1 MGRYE
6 SLVSQKSFLWYAPQ
20 LSGASILCFPIL
32 SLLRVHCWGWVWL
45 WDWERGSQKSICLL
59 PEFPQGSPSGIDTWL
74 DGCNILYL
82 PIWQATFFFQ
92 WYQRNYHLL
101 SFEQMLFTGH
111 LHEQN
116 RLVLVLYQFVC
127 SWVQETEYLPKSCLN
142 RGAYS
147 LSGSIPGS
155 GRSPGGGHSNPFQY
169 SYLEDP
175 KNRGAWRLRFIG
187 LQRVECDWSN
197 LARPHAYLIRHHG
210 LLYTSWTMS
219 FELCPGVI
227 LFWISF
233 WTPGLH
239 FP

>member
-1 MGRYE
+1 MGFFRQEYW
-6 SLVSQKSFLWYAPQ
+6 SLSCHAFLQ
-20 LSGASILCFPIL
+20 GIFPTQGSNL
-32 SLLRVHCWGWVWL
+32 SLLCLLYWQG
-45 WDWERGSQKSICLL
+45 GSQVALVVKNPPANAGDI
-59 PEFPQGSPSGIDTWL
+59 ID
-74 DGCNILYL
+74 
-82 PIWQATFFFQ
+82 
-92 WYQRNYHLL
+92 
-101 SFEQMLFTGH
+101 M
-111 LHEQN
+111 
-116 RLVLVLYQFVC
+116 
-127 SWVQETEYLPKSCLN
+127 
-142 RGAYS
+142 
-147 LSGSIPGS
+147 GSIPGS

-187 LQRVECDWSN
+187 LQRVERDWSN

>member
-1 MGRYE
+1 MDYSLPVSSIHGIFWAKILEWVAISFSSRP
-6 SLVSQKSFLWYAPQ
+6 SQSRDRTLVSHVAGRLLTVWATEVTLLVVWKLIVLHLTIDGFLCT
-20 LSGASILCFPIL
+20 I
-32 SLLRVHCWGWVWL
+32 RT
-45 WDWERGSQKSICLL
+45 SQVALVVKNPPANAGDI
-59 PEFPQGSPSGIDTWL
+59 ID
-74 DGCNILYL
+74 
-82 PIWQATFFFQ
+82 
-92 WYQRNYHLL
+92 
-101 SFEQMLFTGH
+101 M
-111 LHEQN
+111 
-116 RLVLVLYQFVC
+116 
-127 SWVQETEYLPKSCLN
+127 
-142 RGAYS
+142 
-147 LSGSIPGS
+147 GSIPGS

-187 LQRVECDWSN
+187 LQRVERDWSN